1 MSYGMSCVECSR
13 YFETD
18 YNIQKFCSKA
28 CARPATVPY
37 AYTEAKV
44 PCLPQYATEGQKYS
58 CPECENEL
66 ILRQGDLR
74 IAHFAH
80 KPGAACLA
88 EGVSRTG
95 LIGTPAHWDSL
106 TEELRRRLDRAIV
119 YYFTHIDDPLP
130 EIYLKHTETRVKGLE
145 VLFGLDLYRLSE
157 RLGLL
162 DHYWSTRELP
172 FAAEMSSEEN
182 DFRELSAALD
192 ELDVDYNDF
201 TELRVATQF
210 ALNSRF
216 IIGEWSF
223 NPQSCD
229 EAIKYY
235 FTHLDNPAPPF
246 YINYPEPRV
255 TELKALFNI
264 DLSVLK
270 VWLEQIRN
278 MFDAT
283 GETPFDRSAIQ
294 AGRRVR
300 VKTLDI
306 KPNDPRFR
314 AFYDEV
320 DRLLQDRH

>member
-1 MSYGMSCVECSR
+1 MYYSMRCVECSR

-37 AYTEAKV
+37 AYTEANV

-80 KPGAACLA
+80 RPGEGCLA

-106 TEELRRRLDRAIV
+106 TSELRRRLDRAIV
-119 YYFTHIDDPLP
+119 YYFTRLDDSLP
-130 EIYLKHTETRVKGLE
+130 EIYLNNTEARVKGLE

-157 RLGLL
+157 RLDLL
-162 DHYWSTRELP
+162 DGYWNTNEIK
-172 FAAEMSSEEN
+172 FAPEMSPAAN
-182 DFRELSAALD
+182 DVHEFRV
-192 ELDVDYNDF
+192 ELDKLNIDYNDYREF
-201 TELRVATQF
+201 CAATQY

-216 IIGEWSF
+216 IIGQWGLH
-223 NPQSCD
+223 PQDCD
-229 EAIKYY
+229 QAITYY
-235 FTHLDNPAPPF
+235 FTHLDAATPPF
-246 YINYPEPRV
+246 YVNYPEPRI
-255 TELKALFNI
+255 TELQVLFNLGLRVI
-264 DLSVLK
+264 K
-270 VWLEQIRN
+270 ARLEQIRD

-283 GETPFDRSAIQ
+283 GETPFDFSAIHF
-294 AGRRVR
+294 GRQVR

-306 KPNDPRFR
+306 KPNDSRFC
-314 AFYDEV
+314 AFYNKL
-320 DRLLQDRH
+320 DRLLQDRQ